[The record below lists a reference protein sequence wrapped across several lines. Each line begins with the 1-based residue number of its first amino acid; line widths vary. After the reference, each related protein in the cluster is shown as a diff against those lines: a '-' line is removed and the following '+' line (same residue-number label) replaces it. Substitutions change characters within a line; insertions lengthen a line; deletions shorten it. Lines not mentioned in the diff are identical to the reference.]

1 MIDPKDVVA
10 RKLQGFNAQ
19 NSEETMSCFSP
30 AIVMATPIG
39 VLRGKEQVGQF
50 FSAFWTAF
58 PDLKLHL
65 VLETGEGPYVAVQN
79 RSVGTHLGTL
89 STPDGDIPASGRTLD
104 LAISDNYEVR
114 DGLIVAAQL
123 YFDRLALLEQLGAV
137 PAGATN

>member
-10 RKLQGFNAQ
+10 RKLEEFNAQ
-19 NSEETMSCFSP
+19 NSVETMSCFSP

-39 VLRGKEQVGQF
+39 VLRGREQVSQF
-50 FSAFWTAF
+50 FSAFWSAF

-65 VLETGEGPYVAVQN
+65 IQVTCEGPYVAVQN

-89 STPDGDIPASGRTLD
+89 STPDGDIPATGRPLD

-114 DGLIVAAQL
+114 DGLIVAVQL